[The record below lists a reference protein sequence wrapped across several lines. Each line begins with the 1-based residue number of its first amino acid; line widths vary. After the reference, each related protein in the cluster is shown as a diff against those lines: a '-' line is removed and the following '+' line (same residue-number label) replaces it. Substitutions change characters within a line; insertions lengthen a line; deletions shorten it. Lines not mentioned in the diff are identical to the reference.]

1 MDISLKYMFHLSIY
15 QYGKSWLII
24 MLTGEYTMAHMIL
37 NFHIIF
43 QYVPYIFPYIF
54 HLSIIHVISLLRK
67 AISSELLSL
76 ARHLQPSAANGA
88 RVALRGELL
97 RSALNAMGCDF
108 SMPGRWLTYPR
119 FFLRCE
125 VEIPLMGNILL
136 IMVNMGMDLIP
147 INTILGE

>member
-1 MDISLKYMFHLSIY
+1 MIHIMFH
-15 QYGKSWLII
+15 
-24 MLTGEYTMAHMIL
+24 MD
-37 NFHIIF
+37 IIF

-147 INTILGE
+147 INTILGEWTSIYQLFWCSPGVQGFDTLPYGYYMVNDG